1 MRLVPNKVTER
12 HRQNPLKIQEK
23 SSKSGDIQRPKNT
36 VFGLLLSEGPEVQVL
51 LWVPKEPE
59 NLRIF
64 GLFSF
69 KKFKC
74 HFPPFIP
81 LAI

>member
-1 MRLVPNKVTER
+1 M
-12 HRQNPLKIQEK
+12 NPLKIQEE
-23 SSKSGDIQRPKNT
+23 SSKISAIQKAKYT
-36 VFGLLLSEGPEVQVL
+36 LLGLLLSEGPEVQVL

-74 HFPPFIP
+74 HFPPFMP